1 MNTLDPSVDSLLR
14 LAALEKRLEKLAKS
28 VRIQW
33 PISDF
38 RCFEAYKKQQK
49 KAELRDWGQLPS
61 NCLSFENDQFGNAWL
76 FKPDLLKPC
85 RFLTAFRLS
94 SGMTG
99 DRVSLN
105 QAIPQRTLSCRRCK
119 TSVETLAHIVGQCT
133 SNKPQRIR
141 RYGDI
146 RDFITK
152 KLTSGEMAVKVI
164 EEASIA
170 TPSGTLKPDL
180 AVISQGRVHV
190 VDITVHHEDKGY
202 LEEGRKSK
210 INKYTPLLPTL
221 ANQLQVAPGRVLPVV
236 IGTRGAMSKD
246 SIDNLQDL
254 GIKDRGSYVTLSLMA
269 LRSTIEIYHAFLDYK
284 VPGS

>member
-1 MNTLDPSVDSLLR
+1 MNTLDPSVDNLLR
-14 LAALEKRLEKLAKS
+14 LTALEKRLEKLANS

-38 RCFEAYKKQQK
+38 RCFEAHKKQQK
-49 KAELRDWGQLPS
+49 KAELRDWSQLPS
-61 NCLSFENDQFGNAWL
+61 KGKGALSFENDQFGNAWL

-85 RFLTAFRLS
+85 GFLTALRLR

-119 TSVETLAHIVGQCT
+119 TSVETLGHIVGQCT
-133 SNKPQRIR
+133 STKPQRIR
-141 RYGDI
+141 RHDDI

-152 KLTSGEMAVKVI
+152 KLTSREMAVKVI

-170 TPSGTLKPDL
+170 TTSGTLKPDL

-236 IGTRGAMSKD
+236 IGKGGPCPRTQ
-246 SIDNLQDL
+246 L
-254 GIKDRGSYVTLSLMA
+254 
-269 LRSTIEIYHAFLDYK
+269 TICK
-284 VPGS
+284 T